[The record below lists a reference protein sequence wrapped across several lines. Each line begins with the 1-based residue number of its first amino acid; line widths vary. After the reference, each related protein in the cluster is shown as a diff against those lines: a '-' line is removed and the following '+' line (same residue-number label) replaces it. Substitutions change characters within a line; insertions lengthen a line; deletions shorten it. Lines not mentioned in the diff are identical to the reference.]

1 LLEIRSTRR
10 EVRELI
16 YLFDVLDVECLSVEW
31 TNHRTRLTHRNPFS
45 HNRSHRIHHSGSAS
59 GAASFDGRLIY
70 EILHYWRRIVC
81 IQWNI
86 TLAAGGTRSINFDRR
101 KPQPLC
107 EKAMLTKR
115 DEAMLI
121 DIAGLAVFHFIQ
133 TGSAQKRTFVLRHG
147 GTDEARKSVELCSV
161 HPAKRPE
168 TKGFTR
174 DGHRARV

>member
-1 LLEIRSTRR
+1 
-10 EVRELI
+10 V
-16 YLFDVLDVECLSVEW
+16 
-31 TNHRTRLTHRNPFS
+31 
-45 HNRSHRIHHSGSAS
+45 
-59 GAASFDGRLIY
+59 IY

-81 IQWNI
+81 IKWNI

-133 TGSAQKRTFVLRHG
+133 TGSAQKRTFVLGHG
-147 GTDEARKSVELCSV
+147 ETDEARKSVELCSV

-174 DGHRARV
+174 DGHRARA